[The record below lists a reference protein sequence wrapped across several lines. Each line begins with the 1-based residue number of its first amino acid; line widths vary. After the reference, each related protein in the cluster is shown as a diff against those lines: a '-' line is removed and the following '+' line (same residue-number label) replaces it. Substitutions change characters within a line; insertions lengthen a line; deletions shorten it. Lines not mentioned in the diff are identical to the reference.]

1 DTGPSQWLALSGG
14 QWDSRPS
21 AVKWEHE
28 SGQLL
33 LDRKRCSSPLHRA
46 AKMAIHL
53 GQLSPYLPGD
63 GGDKDLF
70 QLAWTLEH
78 RQFATC
84 PKGPAAAGA
93 RDARLRSR
101 GCDFVGHTMVQHS
114 PGGIPFFLH
123 RTIDKHEAMW
133 EPHWELV
140 AANCDEA
147 MCGLRVERIYPDAKV
162 GGRPNPIRA
171 AWPVADPSLGL
182 GARQLVVPARE
193 FKAILEGVG
202 ETSKAYAGN
211 PLAQLC
217 PKRRGQV
224 LQNAVRQVLSQKHS
238 DMQVEDPFPGIGIRG
253 TRLRP
258 DQARYDF
265 SIGGRRVECKSAQLC
280 WYQAE
285 VRWKAQFCGIKLD
298 QNQFDDLYLALFTPS
313 NVLVLQHD
321 LHTCMSRAGRHTAE
335 LGWRVTVG
343 GRKHQT
349 NWRDANV
356 ALAKQLFNADSN
368 CRPVAVLQVNGPEI
382 SVALSH
388 ASGSRSKQL
397 ADKFYKESP
406 LQLANPST
414 RGLRI
419 EAIAFELDK
428 RMHPEA
434 LNGTRVEVKH
444 GVLRFKDQRCV
455 WTCSFTGIRSRRAG
469 TDKDAKDRN
478 CWTPLH
484 LAARERHADCVEL
497 LLEQQVKA
505 RIVTSSRDV
514 KIVPF
519 DEYIPAASEFRRAF
533 DEIAKEVQAM
543 LGDIDEKSRFRLQLN
558 EYGIVRACAILVKQ
572 SRLKG
577 GDWVPQTGVI
587 LQEALKGLASLVLA
601 ARLGEPLAG
610 ALLDPRELIRSSVPA
625 FLYLVQNNL
634 QYVSLAYLEP
644 ATYTVTY
651 QLKIL
656 STAVCFV
663 LLLGQR
669 LTLQRWLALGLL
681 VVGVVLVQL
690 ATLEDELPDASR
702 KSRRVGW
709 SGQVTGLLTTMLS
722 AAISGLAGV
731 YTEKILKGSNVTL
744 WVRNVQLAAWSAV
757 IGLAGLAGTG
767 DLEGIQRHGFFYG
780 YNAWICASVCN
791 NAFGGLLIAAVI
803 KYADNILKNFATSVS
818 IVLTTALSIMYF
830 GLQLNGTF
838 LVGVVAVCYS
848 IFLYGGA
855 RVLPFWDVRGAKSK
869 AN

>member
-1 DTGPSQWLALSGG
+1 MLG
-14 QWDSRPS
+14 R
-21 AVKWEHE
+21 
-28 SGQLL
+28 LL
-33 LDRKRCSSPLHRA
+33 CS
-46 AKMAIHL
+46 I
-53 GQLSPYLPGD
+53 Q
-63 GGDKDLF
+63 
-70 QLAWTLEH
+70 
-78 RQFATC
+78 
-84 PKGPAAAGA
+84 
-93 RDARLRSR
+93 
-101 GCDFVGHTMVQHS
+101 
-114 PGGIPFFLH
+114 
-123 RTIDKHEAMW
+123 
-133 EPHWELV
+133 
-140 AANCDEA
+140 
-147 MCGLRVERIYPDAKV
+147 V

-434 LNGTRVEVKH
+434 LFLRSAADKARTSSSGSGLHATCADWLRNGTRVEVKH

-455 WTCSFTGIRSRRAG
+455 WTCSFTGIRSTTTVQGDVLHFDELWLVVLGPRGLHIFRDDGELGIARAS
-469 TDKDAKDRN
+469 
-478 CWTPLH
+478 H
-484 LAARERHADCVEL
+484 LCRGGRIEVCGPYNEPEPHVAFERILQKLTSRGCTL
-497 LLEQQVKA
+497 LA
-505 RIVTSSRDV
+505 T
-514 KIVPF
+514 VPF
-519 DEYIPAASEFRRAF
+519 
-533 DEIAKEVQAM
+533 
-543 LGDIDEKSRFRLQLN
+543 
-558 EYGIVRACAILVKQ
+558 
-572 SRLKG
+572 
-577 GDWVPQTGVI
+577 
-587 LQEALKGLASLVLA
+587 
-601 ARLGEPLAG
+601 
-610 ALLDPRELIRSSVPA
+610 
-625 FLYLVQNNL
+625 
-634 QYVSLAYLEP
+634 
-644 ATYTVTY
+644 
-651 QLKIL
+651 
-656 STAVCFV
+656 
-663 LLLGQR
+663 
-669 LTLQRWLALGLL
+669 
-681 VVGVVLVQL
+681 
-690 ATLEDELPDASR
+690 
-702 KSRRVGW
+702 
-709 SGQVTGLLTTMLS
+709 
-722 AAISGLAGV
+722 
-731 YTEKILKGSNVTL
+731 
-744 WVRNVQLAAWSAV
+744 
-757 IGLAGLAGTG
+757 
-767 DLEGIQRHGFFYG
+767 
-780 YNAWICASVCN
+780 
-791 NAFGGLLIAAVI
+791 
-803 KYADNILKNFATSVS
+803 
-818 IVLTTALSIMYF
+818 
-830 GLQLNGTF
+830 
-838 LVGVVAVCYS
+838 
-848 IFLYGGA
+848 
-855 RVLPFWDVRGAKSK
+855 
-869 AN
+869 